1 MSTSPLLEE
10 ASAYYKA
17 LLRSVFEG
25 RRFLLTG
32 NYPASLGHQARYL
45 RGFGAARPFLIA
57 ERRGNGGA
65 PEPKD
70 AELRVLDVHPGA
82 DRLDHD
88 RKVQRALADPPREIQ
103 RAVDAWD
110 PEGAARTLHQ
120 YLMAGAWPVAGRAA
134 YAGRPA
140 EWIALEDKVAID
152 AFWDVAGVPRA
163 PSRVVRAEHQALRAA
178 ADALD
183 RGAGTV
189 WASDARNGPNGGA
202 LGLRWVR
209 PGDDGRE
216 AAASLARIAD
226 RVRVMPFL
234 EGIPA
239 SIHGIVLPDAVAA
252 LRPVEMLVLRQR
264 TGDRLIYAG
273 CSTWFDPRPE
283 DRETMRRLARRV
295 GAELRDRVGFRG
307 AFTIDGVLAEEGF
320 LPTELNPRPGAGI
333 YTLARALGDFPLY
346 LLCLAIAEGERLDY
360 RPELLERA
368 VVEAADARR
377 VCGGTAETGTKLA
390 DAGTLHLVRDGHECR
405 KARPDE
411 DPEATLRFGP
421 SPVGG
426 FLGFHLN
433 PAANEPGPSAAPQ
446 AARAFSLADRL
457 LGMGFGVLE
466 AARNVRP

>member
-189 WASDARNGPNGGA
+189 WASDAGTVRTAGPSA
-202 LGLRWVR
+202 C
-209 PGDDGRE
+209 
-216 AAASLARIAD
+216 
-226 RVRVMPFL
+226 
-234 EGIPA
+234 
-239 SIHGIVLPDAVAA
+239 
-252 LRPVEMLVLRQR
+252 
-264 TGDRLIYAG
+264 AG
-273 CSTWFDPRPE
+273 CVPAT
-283 DRETMRRLARRV
+283 T
-295 GAELRDRVGFRG
+295 
-307 AFTIDGVLAEEGF
+307 
-320 LPTELNPRPGAGI
+320 
-333 YTLARALGDFPLY
+333 
-346 LLCLAIAEGERLDY
+346 
-360 RPELLERA
+360 
-368 VVEAADARR
+368 DARR
-377 VCGGTAETGTKLA
+377 RRPWPASPTAFASCLSWRGFPRASTA
-390 DAGTLHLVRDGHECR
+390 SCSRTLSSLS
-405 KARPDE
+405 
-411 DPEATLRFGP
+411 GP
-421 SPVGG
+421 SRCWC
-426 FLGFHLN
+426 F
-433 PAANEPGPSAAPQ
+433 
-446 AARAFSLADRL
+446 ARETAT
-457 LGMGFGVLE
+457 G
-466 AARNVRP
+466 